1 MSRQRTQFQ
10 SKDLTG
16 NPSLRRPLNDFALD
30 VQTRLEAVETSAGL
44 VVLEPMKL
52 VIGGTYAAGTAPF
65 PLLLSVPKG
74 AKAKGVL
81 VVAADN
87 ITAPGT
93 TFATALYPSWRIV
106 DSKLEVGFVTG
117 LAVSTT
123 YRLTLALVG

>member
-1 MSRQRTQFQ
+1 MARQRTQFQ

-16 NPSLRRPLNDFALD
+16 NPSLRRPLNDFAID

-44 VVLEPMKL
+44 TLLPPVEVAL
-52 VIGGTYAAGTAPF
+52 GGTYAAGTAPF
-65 PLLLSVPKG
+65 PLLLSVPKD
-74 AKAKGVL
+74 ARVKGVL

-87 ITAPGT
+87 LTAPGT

-106 DSKLEVGFVTG
+106 DRKLEVGFVTG